1 MRKTAWVGL
10 LAVWLAA
17 GCVESDSLQCKNG
30 LYCPI
35 GYACD
40 EARGACV
47 RPDQVEACNGHV
59 DGDVCEIDMPAD
71 GICSG
76 GVCLAK
82 RCGDGVVSDLEQCDG
97 DAFADEKYRSCKQGF
112 GFHEDGVVTCT
123 PQCTYNIDACSK
135 ICGDGMLDTGETCD
149 GTALGQFSDCQ
160 QLGYYDPGALTC
172 SGACTYDT
180 TNCHRRCGDG
190 TKDPEELCDGAPPAL
205 GCTDF
210 GFDAGFAPCAPICA
224 PDFQDCRLF
233 GWKRFPLPPNS
244 YIESAMI
251 VGDTLYAGLLEGS
264 LMTYKAGGTPNITFV
279 ADTNQS
285 TMNELWVFSPSDIWA
300 VTDDNQGGILHFNG
314 TVWTNDTSY
323 TGNNHA
329 FWGFAPNDLYLFQDN
344 KVRHWDGNDW
354 TDVFTTFVPG
364 YAYDAVATASNNIYV
379 CSNTTLNHYT
389 GTWGTTTIPGMSR
402 YVKAG
407 ALGSTIFIGGS
418 NASAHLAVARSSNGG
433 GSWTVDDL
441 SLLLPS
447 SGAGQT
453 ITSIHVN
460 AANDVW
466 VAANTAIYHFD
477 GAAWTIQVV
486 PTRIDAIAAL
496 GNEVI
501 AGGFDLFA
509 QFGQN
514 YRYLGTSL
522 IDLAQ
527 ITPADYELA
536 PYSPLSAGF
545 AVASNDIWIGASY
558 SAPASGVPT
567 TTFHFDG
574 TSWLE
579 HSMSGAGAG
588 GDVMGIAA
596 FGANDVYAAVGD
608 YGVYHYSGT
617 STPGNEWVKD
627 TNLVQQAYGIWGTD
641 STHLWAV
648 DNFTIWRR
656 GTGGWTAEVTN
667 AQGDGLQAISGRSST
682 DVWAVGQG
690 ITYHF
695 NGANWS
701 IVDQS
706 TFGGNAV
713 WTAPGADV
721 FVALNGGVRRYNGSV
736 WTYFFTGIR
745 MKGVWGTSNNDVFAV
760 GEDSTVIHFD
770 GSNWAPVR
778 VDTATTLN
786 AVFGVGQT
794 TLIVGGSPGSSGVV
808 RQLNRTQ
815 PW

>member
-1 MRKTAWVGL
+1 MLV
-10 LAVWLAA
+10 VWFAA
-17 GCVESDSLQCKNG
+17 GCVESNSIQCQNG
-30 LYCPI
+30 LLCPI

-47 RPDQVEACNGHV
+47 RPDQKEACNGRI

-71 GICSG
+71 GICSA
-76 GVCLAK
+76 GVCLPK

-97 DAFADEKYRSCKQGF
+97 DAFADDDKRSCKTGF
-112 GFHEDGVVTCT
+112 GFHEEGVVTCT

-135 ICGDGMLDTGETCD
+135 ICGDGTLDTGETCD
-149 GTALGQFSDCQ
+149 GSALGAYTDCK

-180 TNCHRRCGDG
+180 SNCHRRCGDG

-224 PDFQDCRLF
+224 PDFVDCLIF
-233 GWKRFPLPPNS
+233 NWKRLPLPPNH
-244 YIESAMI
+244 YLASAM
-251 VGDTLYAGLLEGS
+251 VYGDTLYAGMLEGK
-264 LMTYKAGGTPNITFV
+264 LMTYKAGGTPVITL
-279 ADTNQS
+279 ADDNYATPND
-285 TMNELWVFSPSDIWA
+285 LWVFAPNDIWA
-300 VTDDNQGGILHFNG
+300 VTDDNQGGILHFDG
-314 TVWTNDTSY
+314 MTWSNDGSN

-344 KVRHWDGNDW
+344 RVRHWDGNNW
-354 TDVFTTFVPG
+354 STVFSTFVPG
-364 YAYDAVATASNNIYV
+364 YAYDAIATDSSNIFLLSNN
-379 CSNTTLNHYT
+379 TLNHYN
-389 GTWGTTTIPGMSR
+389 GAAWGTVTIPGITR
-402 YVKAG
+402 FVRAG
-407 ALGSTIFIGGS
+407 SFGSTLFIGGADA
-418 NASAHLAVARSSNGG
+418 NGRLVVARSANKGLA
-433 GSWTVDDL
+433 WTVDDL
-441 SLLLPS
+441 SLLLPNG
-447 SGAGQT
+447 GAGGQL
-453 ITSIHVN
+453 TSIFAN

-466 VAANTAIYHFD
+466 VATNIAIYHFD
-477 GAAWTIQVV
+477 GAAWTVQAL
-486 PTRIDAIAAL
+486 PTRIDAIAAI

-501 AGGFDLFA
+501 AGGFDYIS
-509 QFGQN
+509 QFGQT

-527 ITPADYELA
+527 IAPSEYELA
-536 PYSPLSAGF
+536 PYSPLTAGY
-545 AVASNDIWIGASY
+545 ARASNDIWIGTSY
-558 SAPASGVPT
+558 SASGSAVPT

-574 TSWLE
+574 TSWTE
-579 HSMSGAGAG
+579 HSMSGAGVG
-588 GDVMGIAA
+588 GNVTGFAA

-617 STPGNEWVKD
+617 GTPGNEWVKD
-627 TNLVQQAYGIWGTD
+627 TNSVQQAYGMWGTD

-656 GTGGWTAEVTN
+656 GSGGWTAEVTN
-667 AQGDGLQAISGRSST
+667 AEGDGLQAISGRSST

-690 ITYHF
+690 IVYRY
-695 NGANWS
+695 NGSNWS
-701 IVDQS
+701 VFEVG
-706 TFGGNAV
+706 TNFGGNAV

-721 FVALNGGVRRYNGSV
+721 FVALNGGVRRYDGSA
-736 WTYFFTGIR
+736 WTYFFTGIN

-760 GEDSTVIHFD
+760 GESSTVIHFD
-770 GSNWAPVR
+770 GTNWAPVK

-786 AVFGVGQT
+786 AVFGFGQS
-794 TLIVGGSPGSSGVV
+794 TLIVGGVPGSNGVV